1 MQARGEKRV
10 EINVFTGEISGVHRY
25 CRKVICVLGLKPN
38 KHFDCCG
45 VIYLKEENLISFL
58 TIIGSKDSFRISHFK
73 FGNFFVFNYLYTH
86 GLCRTRQ
93 L

>member
-1 MQARGEKRV
+1 M
-10 EINVFTGEISGVHRY
+10 
-25 CRKVICVLGLKPN
+25 LGLKPN

-45 VIYLKEENLISFL
+45 VIYLKEENLTIFF

-86 GLCRTRQ
+86 GVCRTRQ